1 MTAMPAG
8 ARHFLRHF
16 VEMLLAMLL
25 GMAIAEP
32 AVQGLRGGA
41 PALAVLVMALAMS
54 APMAAWMRHRR
65 HEWARVAE
73 MAGAMLVPALVIVAL
88 LASGALHGGRAAL
101 EILHG
106 AMVPS
111 MLAAMLWRRGTYS
124 QGVRAKR
131 RGGASERGRSAVAR
145 GG

>member
-1 MTAMPAG
+1 MPAG

-16 VEMLLAMLL
+16 IEMLLAMLL

-41 PALAVLVMALAMS
+41 PALAVIVMALAMS

-73 MAGAMLVPALVIVAL
+73 MAGAMLVPALVIVGL
-88 LASGALHGGRAAL
+88 LASGALDGGGAAL

-111 MLAAMLWRRGTYS
+111 MLAAMLWRRGTYA
-124 QGVRAKR
+124 QWGGATR
-131 RGGASERGRSAVAR
+131 RGRASEARRSAVAR